1 MDQIVTLETAKLAME
16 VGYDGNFLYQYM
28 YGDDTPTPNMMFCDE
43 APIEVDDLDFDA
55 AYPGYDIAAPTQT
68 ALSKWLREK
77 CNLFVTVLIDDVGY
91 WYEIYT
97 TQNMEKAELVA
108 SCWKSRVEYE
118 DAMENALQEA
128 CYIIKERRSE

>member
-68 ALSKWLREK
+68 ALSRWLREK
-77 CNLFVTVLIDDVGY
+77 HDMYVSVDIAIFKRG
-91 WYEIYT
+91 
-97 TQNMEKAELVA
+97 
-108 SCWKSRVEYE
+108 
-118 DAMENALQEA
+118 
-128 CYIIKERRSE
+128 

>member
-1 MDQIVTLETAKLAME
+1 MDQIVTLETAKLAEE

-68 ALSKWLREK
+68 TLSRWLREK
-77 CNLFVTVLIDDVGY
+77 HGLFIMIMLDDFGY
-91 WYEIYT
+91 WYEIHNT
-97 TQNMEKAELVA
+97 PNTGDVKLLCGCME
-108 SCWKSRVEYE
+108 SGNEYE
-118 DAMENALQEA
+118 DAMETAFRAA
-128 CYIIKERRSE
+128 CQIVKERETL